1 MGNQLTTCCGLCPR
15 DEGGDSSY
23 EDTEESR
30 DELYKIGLPGKL
42 ILRDYFQENTRSMF
56 YKGWLIRD
64 AFLELVNFS
73 RILRDGH

>member
-1 MGNQLTTCCGLCPR
+1 MELAYKTYEVKNGKPDKSPLVIHHR
-15 DEGGDSSY
+15 DQ
-23 EDTEESR
+23 
-30 DELYKIGLPGKL
+30 LYK
-42 ILRDYFQENTRSMF
+42 NTRSMF

>member
-1 MGNQLTTCCGLCPR
+1 MNFCTAINVRLLYDNPIADRNTNTISNLNSKI
-15 DEGGDSSY
+15 DVAL
-23 EDTEESR
+23 SR
-30 DELYKIGLPGKL
+30 TP
-42 ILRDYFQENTRSMF
+42 SMF